1 MTDSK
6 PKKVLKLAVPAEPDA
21 DSEDWA
27 QESAPPRERGSKGD
41 QKRRKQAL
49 KKAASEYGTDFV
61 RKLKTIRDPNERIL
75 FVAESVFAKKGFAGA
90 RTQEIADLASV
101 NKAMIHYYFD
111 SKQKLYHALLDKILF
126 DLIKLTQETARD
138 DLTYPQQLEVFYKG
152 FFDYVATHKNFSRIT
167 SMEVGSND
175 RYLPRLVETF
185 FKPLFDRGV
194 NFIKQGI
201 ANGDFKKINPRQ
213 FLVTIYAM
221 TIAYFSDAEFVKMV
235 LDDDPLSE
243 KRLKERRELLL
254 DMIFAALRCKRP

>member
-1 MTDSK
+1 
-6 PKKVLKLAVPAEPDA
+6 
-21 DSEDWA
+21 
-27 QESAPPRERGSKGD
+27 
-41 QKRRKQAL
+41 
-49 KKAASEYGTDFV
+49 
-61 RKLKTIRDPNERIL
+61 
-75 FVAESVFAKKGFAGA
+75 VAESVFAKKGFAGA

-175 RYLPRLVETF
+175 KYLPRLVETF